1 LIGSEYFLEFRLPQ
15 IKGETIENFLEYR
28 VQHPSS
34 YQLFKRS
41 IPWFIPVSVPG
52 VTLEAGESSEVL
64 LITVLLKPEMK
75 VTPCS
80 LNNNNAMYL
89 KMDISNKSISLQ

>member
-1 LIGSEYFLEFRLPQ
+1 
-15 IKGETIENFLEYR
+15 
-28 VQHPSS
+28 
-34 YQLFKRS
+34 
-41 IPWFIPVSVPG
+41 VPG
-52 VTLEAGESSEVL
+52 ITLEAGESSEVL